1 VSAAVAKEHHA
12 YRDEVDQRAGVI
24 ENSSIVIT
32 PVFVVCNPSPPSPR
46 QSYYS
51 CVSSSEGID

>member
-1 VSAAVAKEHHA
+1 MSAAVAKEHHA

-32 PVFVVCNPSPPSPR
+32 PVFVVCKPAPPTLR
-46 QSYYS
+46 GNLLLVRE
-51 CVSSSEGID
+51 CV